1 MTQTG
6 SPAINTPA
14 TSGPAT
20 NERTIGLDGTR
31 RALADVATWQGRF
44 GPFTAVVR
52 DDVVLASG
60 WTPDVDWLVALV
72 AAADRPAELRVR
84 RTLGA
89 ISRAVDAY
97 DEGDITAIDAVPV
110 HQRTGAFHHAVR
122 EQLRA
127 IRPGAPLT
135 YGELAAAAGRPR
147 AARAAGTACARNP
160 TSLFVPCHRAVG
172 SNGTLHGFG
181 WGLPLKA
188 ALLDHERTHSTL
200 GSESPETTPGA
211 LRRLPL

>member
-1 MTQTG
+1 MTRVY
-6 SPAINTPA
+6 TP
-14 TSGPAT
+14 T
-20 NERTIGLDGTR
+20 NSKTDR
-31 RALADVATWQGRF
+31 RAARGTLAEVATWESRF

-60 WTPDVDWLVALV
+60 WTPAFDWLVELI
-72 AAADRPAELRVR
+72 AAADRPRELRER
-84 RTLGA
+84 RTLGP
-89 ISRAVDAY
+89 ISAAVHAY
-97 DEGDITAIDAVPV
+97 DAGDITAIDAIPV

-122 EQLRA
+122 ERLRA
-127 IRPGAPLT
+127 IPPGLPLT

-160 TSLFVPCHRAVG
+160 TSLFVPCHRAIG
-172 SNGTLHGFG
+172 SNGSLHGFG

-188 ALLDHERTHSTL
+188 ALLEHERRHTTSVTP
-200 GSESPETTPGA
+200 SPDTTAGV